1 MGGQPRES
9 IIRVRL
15 LRCCRG
21 GRRLRAGD
29 ADSQWPAPSFPRS
42 RLVRSVLP
50 ANSSRRYPLATA
62 KWVDWFNRRRIYQY
76 CGDIPPVDLETAY
89 YARHR
94 RPAAG

>member
-1 MGGQPRES
+1 M
-9 IIRVRL
+9 
-15 LRCCRG
+15 
-21 GRRLRAGD
+21 
-29 ADSQWPAPSFPRS
+29 
-42 RLVRSVLP
+42 P
-50 ANSSRRYPLATA
+50 ANSSRRYPLATV